1 MAWLSRANWA
11 PSDVLSYTALNNL
24 ANDIRTWGGNVNAG
38 GYKLFN
44 FEIDAPVSMTSTTT
58 NAAAIYNVDGVAGP
72 GLMQVNTFNND
83 PNAGSGALFT
93 GARGS
98 KAAPTDVLLGDRI
111 GAVVNSG
118 YAGGAYRYGS
128 SMESYVDTVGA
139 VSASSLPADLR
150 FYTTPNGSI
159 NRVERMRI
167 TSGGNVGIGMTPNA
181 AYKLDVTG
189 DVRVAGNF
197 TATNILGL
205 TKASVGLANV
215 DNTSDVNKPVSTA
228 TQTAL
233 NGKQNTIT
241 GAPGAWPATFPPS
254 AHTHAESDIPTLAAT
269 LALKANLAA
278 PAFTDGITVTGAIA
292 ASGAITSAGQT
303 LIPSPDT
310 TGASLLYLRR
320 NAANNAWELAPGGA
334 GGGGGDVYGGGNLSN
349 VGRHVKVSAAGTINE
364 SIMFETAGNIGI
376 GTTVSSMSGNAV
388 AGRNYVTLKGAS
400 DAGVFEAV
408 TGGAD
413 VDGNHIGQ
421 YTFIDPQVSP
431 TDKRVGMIFCLR
443 SGATAGNRGSAM
455 GFNTKSDNGTIG
467 ERMRIDNNGNLC
479 LGGTVAGVGSYSA
492 ARTYLTIR
500 SATDL
505 PTLEF
510 VAGTA
515 DSDGSYASLIS
526 FTDPTLS
533 TPDKR
538 LVNIVGYRSGTTANN
553 RGGGLIIST
562 KTDGGGLSNKVMI
575 DNAGNVGIGG
585 PPSTAYQ
592 LDVTSRARVQV
603 SLDVWGRDGTESFRI
618 FNTSGTKYATFK
630 PENTANELFI
640 GYWNGSAW
648 GTVTV
653 QGNVSGN
660 AGTATTATNQSGGS
674 VNATTGTFSGVVQ
687 VNNVV
692 NTTGLITAYGGLTS
706 GGIAN
711 AAGGLGAIQVQAQ
724 NGGPNAAFMAFHRGG
739 AFAAYFGLD
748 TDGIFKVGGWSMGAV
763 AYPIL
768 TSNNYA
774 TYITALNGISINA
787 RSYISG
793 VNDPFCLMFRYNT
806 STNGMFVGGETDG
819 ALVIADSVGN
829 KRAWFQQ
836 NGMLSLGS
844 NSQPYT
850 LTVDTSPYTGSYGLG
865 VYRCTNNNEIAT
877 VQITKSRGTGIAAP
891 ATVLAN
897 DYLGGFLFN
906 CFTNQ
911 WRTVGGMQCYASY
924 VSGANVGGDTII
936 YSCNT
941 SSVLSEAIHITNA
954 QYNLMGYSVSQG
966 SYRLQVNSQIF
977 ASNATIATSDGRYKE
992 NVVQING
999 DGALAVINALRPVTF
1014 NWKKHPVHNF
1024 IEGRD
1029 IGFIAQDVQTAL
1041 ANADYTDAIIVKN
1054 QCNYHDEDH
1063 NVVEGEEFLG
1073 MATANLIPILTAAIQ
1088 ELSTR
1093 LAKLES
1099 ASRN

>member
-189 DVRVAGNF
+189 DVRVTGNF

-205 TKASVGLANV
+205 TKASVGLGNV
-215 DNTSDVNKPVSTA
+215 DNTSDLNKPVSTA

-278 PAFTDGITVTGAIA
+278 PAFTGGITVTGAIA

-310 TGASLLYLRR
+310 TNAALLYLRR
-320 NAANNAWELAPGGA
+320 NAANNAWELAAGGA

-349 VGRHVKVSAAGTINE
+349 VGRITKV
-364 SIMFETAGNIGI
+364 TAGGAIGESVILESSGNVGVSTPVVNTIFQVRSTPTDQGNYTYRGAVTFKSATFNGGAALAAAEPALILCREGKSGEAYGCFADFNLKRYENAGVNSRTQLDIGLAHDIPQATGGTVIMSLLSSGNVGI
-376 GTTVSSMSGNAV
+376 GTTVSSMSGNSV
-388 AGRNYVTLKGAS
+388 AGRVYVTVKGAS
-400 DAGVFEAV
+400 DAGVFEAA

-413 VDGNHIGQ
+413 TDGAPVGQ
-421 YTFIDPQVSP
+421 YTFVDPQVSP

-443 SGATAGNRGSAM
+443 SGSTAGNRGSAL
-455 GFNTKSDNGTIG
+455 GFNTKADGGVIT
-467 ERMRIDNNGNLC
+467 ERMRIDN
-479 LGGTVAGVGSYSA
+479 AG
-492 ARTYLTIR
+492 R
-500 SATDL
+500 
-505 PTLEF
+505 
-510 VAGTA
+510 
-515 DSDGSYASLIS
+515 
-526 FTDPTLS
+526 
-533 TPDKR
+533 
-538 LVNIVGYRSGTTANN
+538 
-553 RGGGLIIST
+553 
-562 KTDGGGLSNKVMI
+562 
-575 DNAGNVGIGG
+575 VGIGMT
-585 PPSTAYQ
+585 PVSYL
-592 LDVTSRARVQV
+592 LDVNGTGRFRTN
-603 SLDVWGRDGTESFRI
+603 LDVWSTDAADALRI
-618 FNTSGTKYATFK
+618 FNTAGNSYMIFR
-630 PENTANELFI
+630 PENSAGRGFI
-640 GYWNGSAW
+640 GYWANGAW
-648 GTVTV
+648 G
-653 QGNVSGN
+653 GMDLKGN
-660 AGTATTATNQSGGS
+660 ADTATTATNQSGGTVS
-674 VNATTGTFSGVVQ
+674 GTTGTFSGL
-687 VNNVV
+687 VNC
-692 NTTGLITAYGGLTS
+692 TGNNS
-706 GGIAN
+706 GGSIAAN
-711 AAGGLGAIQVQAQ
+711 AGGGGQVQAFTT
-724 NGGPNAAFMAFHRGG
+724 GANASIMSFHRGG
-739 AFAAYFGLD
+739 SYAVYLGLD
-748 TDGIFKVGGWSMGAV
+748 TDNVMKIGGWSMGAV

-768 TSNNYA
+768 TSGNYA
-774 TYITALNGISINA
+774 
-787 RSYISG
+787 SYISALNTTTVSG
-793 VNDPFCLMFRYNT
+793 RLYVNSATEAYGLQVNYNS
-806 STNGMFVGGETDG
+806 STKGLYIGGGSDG
-819 ALVIADSVGN
+819 SLVMSADSGAQRN
-829 KRAWFQQ
+829 WFFQ
-836 NGMLSLGS
+836 NGNIGIGTNL
-844 NSQPYT
+844 QPYT
-850 LTVDTSPYTGSYGLG
+850 VTIDTSPYGTAGIG
-865 VYRCTNNNEIAT
+865 VYRCTNNNEIASI
-877 VQITKSRGTGIAAP
+877 QITKSRGTSLGAP
-891 ATVLAN
+891 ATVQVN

-906 CFTNQ
+906 GFTNA
-911 WRTVGGMQCYASY
+911 WKAAGGMQAYASY
-924 VSGANVGGDTII
+924 VSGANMGADTVI

-1088 ELSTR
+1088 ELSAR